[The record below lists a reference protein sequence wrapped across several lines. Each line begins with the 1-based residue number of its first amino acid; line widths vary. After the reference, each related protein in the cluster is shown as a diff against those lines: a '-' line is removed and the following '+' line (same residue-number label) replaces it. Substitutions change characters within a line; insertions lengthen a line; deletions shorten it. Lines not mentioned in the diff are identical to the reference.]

1 MNASIKRIT
10 LSIILLICLGC
21 TIIVVSSCN
30 YREIRR
36 ENTST
41 TDINGREVQHTRN
54 INRVAT
60 VGSAARVVV
69 YAGAQDKLVGI
80 TDQDRPNVMRPYT
93 IAYPEIFSN
102 LPTTSEG
109 NHLNATNIDKEKLL
123 ELEPDVI
130 FSSRGADENEELQ
143 QELNIPVV
151 GVGFQDNILKDS
163 V

>member
-10 LSIILLICLGC
+10 LSIILLICLGYA
-21 TIIVVSSCN
+21 IILVSSCN
-30 YREIRR
+30 YREIRK
-36 ENTST
+36 ENTNT
-41 TDINGREVQHTRN
+41 TDINRREVPHPREV
-54 INRVAT
+54 NRIAT

-80 TDQDRPNVMRPYT
+80 TEQDRPNVMRPYT

-123 ELEPDVI
+123 ELAPDII
-130 FSSRGADENEELQ
+130 FSSRPGDENEELQ
-143 QELNIPVV
+143 QELNIPVI
-151 GVGFQDNILKDS
+151 GVGFQDDILKDS